1 MVEQPD
7 YDHNFIFDIN
17 KQMAVPSKIKAFD
30 DQDYTNVLDSTVL
43 AISQDQPNMM
53 QVPEC
58 IRVAGDTHITTNR
71 QPPIEMKLEDELFG
85 KTNLETQFQLSTP
98 PRTLRYQDTVPIF
111 AEPIQKLD
119 QVLTES
125 LQTPNQSIDESFMR
139 RNKPN
144 ESTIVESNDTELM
157 SNPSMIQIRRRLLQL
172 SNRIDALEME
182 NYNRNKRDMIIFA
195 IGAIILFFRGLNWFA
210 RE

>member
-1 MVEQPD
+1 MICFD
-7 YDHNFIFDIN
+7 RLTIFLTI
-17 KQMAVPSKIKAFD
+17 IG
-30 DQDYTNVLDSTVL
+30 
-43 AISQDQPNMM
+43 
-53 QVPEC
+53 
-58 IRVAGDTHITTNR
+58 GDTHITTNR

-144 ESTIVESNDTELM
+144 ESTIVYVLI
-157 SNPSMIQIRRRLLQL
+157 MIEDFDFLT
-172 SNRIDALEME
+172 
-182 NYNRNKRDMIIFA
+182 
-195 IGAIILFFRGLNWFA
+195 LNEFLK
-210 RE
+210 

>member
-58 IRVAGDTHITTNR
+58 IRVAGNC
-71 QPPIEMKLEDELFG
+71 
-85 KTNLETQFQLSTP
+85 
-98 PRTLRYQDTVPIF
+98 
-111 AEPIQKLD
+111 
-119 QVLTES
+119 
-125 LQTPNQSIDESFMR
+125 SFFNM
-139 RNKPN
+139 
-144 ESTIVESNDTELM
+144 
-157 SNPSMIQIRRRLLQL
+157 
-172 SNRIDALEME
+172 
-182 NYNRNKRDMIIFA
+182 F
-195 IGAIILFFRGLNWFA
+195 
-210 RE
+210 